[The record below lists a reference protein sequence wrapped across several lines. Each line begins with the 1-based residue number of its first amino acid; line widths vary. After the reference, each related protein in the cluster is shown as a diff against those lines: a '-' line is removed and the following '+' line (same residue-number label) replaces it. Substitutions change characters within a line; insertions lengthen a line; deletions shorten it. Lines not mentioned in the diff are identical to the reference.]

1 MSAVRTLIS
10 LTNKPAL
17 FLHYLR
23 IFMNAVNGDLQYA
36 LSNLYLLG
44 LLEKVKSY
52 GNKWGTVFGILIFI
66 DLHIELVNPGREV
79 VCGKRR
85 TLWKWWCGKYRFDL
99 LCPVYTEELEV
110 NCSCSLQT

>member
-1 MSAVRTLIS
+1 
-10 LTNKPAL
+10 
-17 FLHYLR
+17 
-23 IFMNAVNGDLQYA
+23 MNAVNGDLQYA

-52 GNKWGTVFGILIFI
+52 GNQWGTVFGILIFI

-85 TLWKWWCGKYRFDL
+85 TQCKWWCGKYRFDL
-99 LCPVYTEELEV
+99 LCPVYIEELEV
-110 NCSCSLQT
+110 NYSCLHEIYRTLLQAAEACGSFDSKKS